1 MAFSVA
7 SAPPLVKN
15 TRFSVPGARPAMSRA
30 ASERDSSAKLGA
42 MVHCRAAASW
52 IAATSFGCW

>member
-7 SAPPLVKN
+7 SAPPLVKK
-15 TRFSVPGARPAMSRA
+15 TLSRSPGAAPAMSRA

-42 MVHCRAAASW
+42 MVHWRAAASW

>member
-15 TRFSVPGARPAMSRA
+15 TRLSVPGARSAMSRA

-52 IAATSFGCW
+52 IAATSLGCW